1 MTEEKKRKPTGR
13 ACRPWRYTSEEDLKK
28 DIDAYF
34 ERCEEKGLPCTMSDL
49 ALALDISRQTLINY
63 GKDDLF
69 GTTVARAKQRVEGY
83 MERAL
88 FTVKS
93 SAGVQFALK
102 NNFDWRDK
110 SEREITGAGGE
121 PLVSKIVIEYGDE
134 K

>member
-1 MTEEKKRKPTGR
+1 MSEEKKRKPTGYSG
-13 ACRPWRYTSEEDLKK
+13 RPWKYVSKEDLEK
-28 DIDAYF
+28 DIEAYF
-34 ERCEEKGLPCTMSDL
+34 ATCDKKGWPYTMSDL
-49 ALALDISRQTLINY
+49 ALALDMSRYTLINY
-63 GKDDLF
+63 GKDELF
-69 GTTVARAKQRVEGY
+69 HSVVARARQRVEGC

-88 FTVKS
+88 YTAKGS
-93 SAGVQFALK
+93 GVQFALK